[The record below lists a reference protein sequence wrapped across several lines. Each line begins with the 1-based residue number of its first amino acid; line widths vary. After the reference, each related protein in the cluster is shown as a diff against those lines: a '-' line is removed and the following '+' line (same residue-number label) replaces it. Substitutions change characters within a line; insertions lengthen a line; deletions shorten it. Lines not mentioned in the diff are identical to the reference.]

1 MPSSLGVRRA
11 PTRAR
16 QKQYQ
21 KEGKEARRA
30 GAEDFTKGEA
40 GYLHVQPVLYVRSD
54 NKGGSLGKSE

>member
-11 PTRAR
+11 PTRAQ
-16 QKQYQ
+16 QKQHQ

-30 GAEDFTKGEA
+30 GAAGFTKGEA
-40 GYLHVQPVLYVRSD
+40 RYLHVQPGLYIRSD